1 MNKASVVLIGCGAT
15 GSHAAS
21 HVARMPAVAR
31 ITLVDPGSFDGSNLT
46 GQNIDGPDVDR
57 PKVNALAGK
66 LLRIRPD
73 LEVVAIQDRVENI
86 PRGLLQCSLIA
97 TCTDSRTSR
106 QRCSE
111 LAWRLGIDMVDCG
124 VNGGM
129 DLARVN
135 TYRPS
140 HESPC
145 LECPWGEAE
154 YAALETE
161 YTCGADREISRPT
174 MASSALAG
182 LAASLLAVEIGKI
195 LSGDVDASLASRQL
209 IFDARNHQLHVTTG
223 RRNPQCRFDHQ
234 TWDAAE
240 PWNCNPEATTVGDA
254 LHALGR
260 IRVDGH
266 CWANSDLICPGCG
279 RRLAGLRLNRPAARC
294 VECDRRMVSESFG
307 NFNFLDS
314 ALASGST
321 DLTLAQVGLRA
332 GDMIT
337 TGVEVHDVRPRILEA
352 A

>member
-1 MNKASVVLIGCGAT
+1 MAG
-15 GSHAAS
+15 
-21 HVARMPAVAR
+21 VAR
-31 ITLVDPGSFDGSNLT
+31 ITLVDPGCFERSNLT
-46 GQNIDGPDVDR
+46 GQCIEGADVNR
-57 PKVNALAGK
+57 PKVDAVADRMR
-66 LLRIRPD
+66 RIRPD
-73 LEVVAIQDRVENI
+73 LEVVAIQERVENV
-86 PRGLLQCSLIA
+86 PRGLLQSSLIA

-111 LAWRLGIDMVDCG
+111 LAWRLGIVMVDCG

-135 TYRPS
+135 TYRPA

-145 LECPWGEAE
+145 IECGWGDAE

-182 LAASLLAVEIGKI
+182 LAASLLAVEIGGI
-195 LSGDVDASLASRQL
+195 LSGDAGGSLASRQL
-209 IFDARNHQLHVTTG
+209 IFDACNHQLHVTTG
-223 RRNPQCRFDHQ
+223 RRNPQCRFDHR

-240 PWNCNPEATTVGDA
+240 PWSCSLEATTVGDA

-266 CWANSDLICPGCG
+266 CWSSGDLVCPGCG
-279 RRLAGLRLNRPAARC
+279 RRQEGLHLNRPPARC
-294 VECDRRMVSESFG
+294 AECDRRMVSESWG
-307 NFNFLDS
+307 THSFLDDS
-314 ALASGST
+314 LASRSAN
-321 DLTLAQVGLRA
+321 LTLAQVGLRA

-337 TGVEVHDVRPRILEA
+337 TGDEGHDVRPRILEA